1 MLNKYWVLLF
11 FLKFLIK
18 LIHQVASILNSKK
31 RVFSKP
37 GEKPVV
43 VQAAVINTI
52 DWMAEITFISHSSEA
67 GKSKVKV
74 LADLE
79 SGKGW
84 LPWFIGDHFPV
95 CPPMASRPLAA
106 MVREPSWPQL
116 APCPPWALLRGQS

>member
-67 GKSKVKV
+67 GKSKVRV
-74 LADLE
+74 SAWLWGGFSSPCTLTLAEGARTL
-79 SGKGW
+79 SPTPCIRA
-84 LPWFIGDHFPV
+84 LISLIRA
-95 CPPMASRPLAA
+95 PPS
-106 MVREPSWPQL
+106 
-116 APCPPWALLRGQS
+116 

>member
-52 DWMAEITFISHSSEA
+52 DWTAEITFISHSSEA
-67 GKSKVKV
+67 GKSKVRVSADATSSESPPLV
-74 LADLE
+74 LQTATSLLC
-79 SGKGW
+79 S
-84 LPWFIGDHFPV
+84 H
-95 CPPMASRPLAA
+95 MAKRSIIFF
-106 MVREPSWPQL
+106 E
-116 APCPPWALLRGQS
+116 GH